1 MMPMNPDAALS
12 EIERGSIM
20 AGMRGNFPPDIAL
33 AVTAA
38 LMESEINVFEFTM
51 NSTRALEAMQA
62 AKREYGDDACVGMGT
77 VLDADTARRA
87 LDAGADFVV
96 SPSFSRE
103 MVATAQQAD
112 VLAIPGV
119 ITPTEAVDAWATGAK
134 LLKIFPIG
142 VLGVDY
148 FKAVRGPLDQMAFC
162 CNGGMDETNV
172 GTFIKAGALAC
183 GLAGWLTGDG
193 SMPLDTIARR
203 AQVLRDIVDAA
214 RSGSPANMR
223 A

>member
-1 MMPMNPDAALS
+1 MNAQTAFDWIARGGLMAAM
-12 EIERGSIM
+12 RGS
-20 AGMRGNFPPDIAL
+20 FPPPTAL
-33 AVTAA
+33 DVTGA
-38 LMESEINVFEFTM
+38 LLKNGISVFEFTM
-51 NSTRALEAMQA
+51 NSVQPLEAMQA
-62 AKREYGDDACVGMGT
+62 AKHEYGDDACVGMGT

-103 MVATAQQAD
+103 MVATAQRAG

-119 ITPTEAVDAWATGAK
+119 ITPTEAVDAWTTGAK

-172 GTFIKAGALAC
+172 GAFIKAGALAC

-214 RSGSPANMR
+214 RSGSSVNMR

>member
-1 MMPMNPDAALS
+1 MNAQTAFDSIARSGLMAA
-12 EIERGSIM
+12 
-20 AGMRGNFPPDIAL
+20 MRGKFPPAVAL
-33 AVTAA
+33 DVTGV
-38 LMESEINVFEFTM
+38 LMKAGIPVFEFTM
-51 NSTRALEAMQA
+51 NSEQPLEAMQA

-77 VLDADTARRA
+77 VLDTDMAKRA

-96 SPSFSRE
+96 APSFSRE
-103 MVATAQQAD
+103 VVEITHQAG

-142 VLGVDY
+142 VLGLDY
-148 FKAVRGPLDQMAFC
+148 FKAVRGPLDHIAFC

-172 GTFIKAGALAC
+172 GPFIKAGALAC
-183 GLAGWLTGDG
+183 GMAGWLTGDG
-193 SMPLDTIARR
+193 SLPLETIARR
-203 AQVLRDIVDAA
+203 GQILRDIVDAT
-214 RSGSPANMR
+214 RSGQPVSMR

>member
-1 MMPMNPDAALS
+1 MNAQTALDWIARAGLMAAM
-12 EIERGSIM
+12 RGS
-20 AGMRGNFPPDIAL
+20 FPPSVAL
-33 AVTAA
+33 DVTAV
-38 LMESEINVFEFTM
+38 LLKNGIPVFEFTM
-51 NSTRALEAMQA
+51 NSAQPLQAMQA

-77 VLDADTARRA
+77 VLDADTAKRA

-96 SPSFSRE
+96 APSFSRD
-103 MVATAQQAD
+103 MVETAQQAD

-142 VLGVDY
+142 VLGVEY
-148 FKAVRGPLDQMAFC
+148 FKAVRAPLNHIAFC

-172 GTFIKAGALAC
+172 GGFIKAGALAC
-183 GLAGWLTGDG
+183 GMAGWLTGDG
-193 SMPLDTIARR
+193 SLPLETIARR
-203 AQVLRDIVDAA
+203 AQILRDIVDAA
-214 RSGSPANMR
+214 RSGQPLKMR